1 MNKGMSA
8 AIRFRHVTRR
18 FRRSGESAPRAV
30 LENFSLAVAP
40 GELVALVGA
49 SGIGKTTLLHLAAGL
64 ERADSG
70 RVELG
75 EGKRAAR
82 LGMVFQQPR
91 LFEWLSAARNIE
103 IAAEAAQVDRDIGR
117 RMLAE
122 VGLADYADAYPSSLS
137 GGQRQRVAL
146 ARAFAVDPDIVLLD
160 EPFSALD
167 ELTARKLRLL
177 LQRLWRL
184 HRPSGLLVTH
194 NTLEASLLADRI
206 VVLAGQPARIEA
218 LVEIEQPRP
227 QSAEDPAV
235 FQRHRAIIEVLEK
248 LAA

>member
-1 MNKGMSA
+1 MSA
-8 AIRFRHVTRR
+8 GIRFRHVTKR
-18 FRRSGESAPRAV
+18 FQRPGDTAPRAV
-30 LENFSLAVAP
+30 LENFSLEVKP

-64 ERADSG
+64 ERADEG

-75 EGKRAAR
+75 EAGRTAR
-82 LGMVFQQPR
+82 LGVVFQQPR
-91 LFEWLSAARNIE
+91 LFEWLTAVRNIE
-103 IAAEAAQVDRDIGR
+103 IAAEAANVAPAIGR
-117 RMLAE
+117 HILAD
-122 VGLADYADAYPSSLS
+122 VGLAEQADAYPLSLS

-167 ELTARKLRLL
+167 ELTARKLRAL
-177 LQRLWRL
+177 LQRLWTQQK
-184 HRPSGLLVTH
+184 PSGLLVTH

-206 VVLAGQPARIEA
+206 VVLAGRPARIETM
-218 LVEIEQPRP
+218 VEVEHPRP

-235 FQRHRAIIEVLEK
+235 FQRHRAIIETLEK